1 MNPAGCGAARRQG
14 AWEVRWD
21 KKRPRLGCEP
31 PHEVVSGQ
39 RWPCSPRS
47 RACCRPVSAQGLC
60 RVRVR
65 FWCWSRDLW
74 CTPAPKFPL
83 APPGL
88 THPHSLP
95 VHTHTGLAARTPA
108 LHARTHASELF
119 PQAWERTC
127 GLGNLSFP
135 LAFFL
140 QLALQATGRE
150 REPLS
155 SHTSSTHA
163 RGRLAARP
171 ALSCKRSKLL
181 RRAKSERAGL
191 SQPLGSQ
198 TQGPASSAFPPAW
211 VEPGKKKQRGAG
223 EGGSRERRLAGASP
237 PGRPLALCAPRLESQ
252 RPGRSPGRQRGPFMP
267 L

>member
-14 AWEVRWD
+14 AWDVRWD
-21 KKRPRLGCEP
+21 KKRLRLGCEP
-31 PHEVVSGQ
+31 PLKWCQGSVGLAHRAAGPVAVQCQHRGCAGLGLGFGAGAGFCGVPQLSN
-39 RWPCSPRS
+39 SPI
-47 RACCRPVSAQGLC
+47 
-60 RVRVR
+60 
-65 FWCWSRDLW
+65 
-74 CTPAPKFPL
+74 

-127 GLGNLSFP
+127 GLGSLSFP